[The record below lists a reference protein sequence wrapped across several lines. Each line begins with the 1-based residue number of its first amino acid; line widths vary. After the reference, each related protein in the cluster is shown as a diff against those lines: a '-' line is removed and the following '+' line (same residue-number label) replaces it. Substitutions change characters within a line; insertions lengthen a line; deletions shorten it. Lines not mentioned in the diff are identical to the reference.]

1 MVKICALPFSTAGN
15 VGSQMIVNLV
25 LGPGR
30 QGIDK
35 SSVERDV
42 GLFPTARKPD
52 HGPLSKP

>member
-1 MVKICALPFSTAGN
+1 
-15 VGSQMIVNLV
+15 MIVKLV

-35 SSVERDV
+35 SSVERNV
-42 GLFPTARKPD
+42 GLFPTTRKPD